1 MRGVPRRPST
11 ADPAAGELR
20 MSRLTLKR
28 MQSESE
34 AMNPMVVENDED
46 GVDLNFVVEGD
57 FFDGNEFQPVIESEG
72 T

>member
-1 MRGVPRRPST
+1 
-11 ADPAAGELR
+11 

-34 AMNPMVVENDED
+34 QMNPMVVENDEE